1 MMNDASAEAR
11 SSLWFNIFKYSVFAL
26 LGLNAVQYFLQ
37 DYAASQQVFGAELQW
52 SQVVEA
58 YAVTIDTLSWIMLLF
73 MFDLE
78 TSVLSRD
85 VLKKPEITWIIGGIK
100 ALCYGFIVYALYGYI
115 IRLLGILAFE
125 PSEILDLC
133 AHVSDD
139 LVFMNSLDLFST
151 VDAEN
156 CASLVSG
163 DTLYRDPAKNRIA
176 DINTLS
182 ASQDLALTD
191 VINASTWVLIVIILE
206 ADDWI
211 KSRFETDVRL
221 AMALNFAKVTLYLF
235 LLGCA
240 IFWGFSGVFL
250 DFWDAFLWIVAFA
263 FIELNVFDYRDKTS
277 G

>member
-1 MMNDASAEAR
+1 MNEAPAEAR

-26 LGLNAVQYFLQ
+26 LGFNAVQYFLQ

-100 ALCYGFIVYALYGYI
+100 ALCYGFIVYALYGYV

-133 AHVSDD
+133 AHMSDD

-176 DINTLS
+176 DIKTLS

-221 AMALNFAKVTLYLF
+221 AMALNFAKVTLYSF

-240 IFWGFSGVFL
+240 IFWGFSGVIL

>member
-1 MMNDASAEAR
+1 MNQAPAEAR

-26 LGLNAVQYFLQ
+26 LGFNAVQYFLQ

-85 VLKKPEITWIIGGIK
+85 VSKKPEITWIIGGIK

-133 AHVSDD
+133 AHLSDD

-151 VDAEN
+151 VDTEN

-163 DTLYRDPAKNRIA
+163 DNLYRDPAKNRIA

-191 VINASTWVLIVIILE
+191 VINASTWILIVIILE

-221 AMALNFAKVTLYLF
+221 AMALNFAKVTLYSF

-263 FIELNVFDYRDKTS
+263 FIELNVFDYRDKTT

>member
-1 MMNDASAEAR
+1 MNEAPAEAR

-85 VLKKPEITWIIGGIK
+85 ILKKPEITWIIGGIK

-133 AHVSDD
+133 AHLSDD

-191 VINASTWVLIVIILE
+191 AINASTWILIVIILE

-221 AMALNFAKVTLYLF
+221 AMALNFAKVTLYSF

>member
-1 MMNDASAEAR
+1 MNEAPAEAH

-26 LGLNAVQYFLQ
+26 LGFNAVQYFLQ

-133 AHVSDD
+133 AHLSDD

-151 VDAEN
+151 VDTEN

-211 KSRFETDVRL
+211 KSRFETDIRL
-221 AMALNFAKVTLYLF
+221 AMVLNFAKVTLYLF

-263 FIELNVFDYRDKTS
+263 FIELNVFDYRDKTL

>member
-1 MMNDASAEAR
+1 MNEAPAEAR

-26 LGLNAVQYFLQ
+26 LGFNAVQYFLQ

-85 VLKKPEITWIIGGIK
+85 VLKKPEINWIIGGIK
-100 ALCYGFIVYALYGYI
+100 ALCYGFVVYALYGYI

-133 AHVSDD
+133 AHLSDD

-176 DINTLS
+176 DINALS

-211 KSRFETDVRL
+211 KSRFETDIRL
-221 AMALNFAKVTLYLF
+221 AMVLNFAKVTLYSF

-263 FIELNVFDYRDKTS
+263 FIELNVFDYRDKTL

>member
-1 MMNDASAEAR
+1 MNEAPAEAR

-26 LGLNAVQYFLQ
+26 LGFNAVQYFLQ

-85 VLKKPEITWIIGGIK
+85 VLKKPELTWIIGAIK

-133 AHVSDD
+133 AHLSDD

-151 VDAEN
+151 VDTEN

-191 VINASTWVLIVIILE
+191 VINASTWILIVILLE

-221 AMALNFAKVTLYLF
+221 AMALNFAKVTLYSF

>member
-1 MMNDASAEAR
+1 MNEAPAEAR

-26 LGLNAVQYFLQ
+26 LGFNAVQYFLQ

-85 VLKKPEITWIIGGIK
+85 VLKKPELTWIIGAIK

-133 AHVSDD
+133 AHLSDD

-151 VDAEN
+151 VDTEN

-211 KSRFETDVRL
+211 KSRFETDIRL
-221 AMALNFAKVTLYLF
+221 AVVLNFAKVTLYSF

>member
-1 MMNDASAEAR
+1 MNEAPAEAR

-26 LGLNAVQYFLQ
+26 LGFNAVQYFLQ

-85 VLKKPEITWIIGGIK
+85 VLKKPELTWIIGAIK

-133 AHVSDD
+133 AHLSDD

-151 VDAEN
+151 VDTEN

-191 VINASTWVLIVIILE
+191 VINASTWILIVIILE

-221 AMALNFAKVTLYLF
+221 AMALNFAKVTLYSF

>member
-1 MMNDASAEAR
+1 MNEAPAEAR

-26 LGLNAVQYFLQ
+26 LGFNAVQYFLQ

-85 VLKKPEITWIIGGIK
+85 GLKKPEITWIIGGIK

-133 AHVSDD
+133 AHLSDD

-211 KSRFETDVRL
+211 KSRFETDIRL
-221 AMALNFAKVTLYLF
+221 AMVLNFAKVTLYSF

>member
-1 MMNDASAEAR
+1 MMNEAPAEAR

-26 LGLNAVQYFLQ
+26 LGFNAVQYFLQ

-133 AHVSDD
+133 AHLSDD

-151 VDAEN
+151 VDTEN

-191 VINASTWVLIVIILE
+191 VINASTWILIVIILE

-211 KSRFETDVRL
+211 KSRFETDIRL
-221 AMALNFAKVTLYLF
+221 AVVLNFAKVTLYSF

>member
-1 MMNDASAEAR
+1 MNEAPAEAR

-26 LGLNAVQYFLQ
+26 LGFNAVQYFLQ

-85 VLKKPEITWIIGGIK
+85 VLKKPELTWIIGAIK

-133 AHVSDD
+133 AHLSDD

-151 VDAEN
+151 VDTEN

-182 ASQDLALTD
+182 ASQDRALTD

-211 KSRFETDVRL
+211 KSRFETDIRL
-221 AMALNFAKVTLYLF
+221 AMVLNFAKVTLYSF

-263 FIELNVFDYRDKTS
+263 FIELNVFDYRDKTL